1 MKINPFFVDEKD
13 DKWWSSQGCNMKPLL
28 PSMRE
33 KKRYVVFETI
43 TDEFSLKKAEKSII
57 ENSLKLLGEFGISKS
72 GLMLLSDSWEKNK
85 GIIKINPKYVDE
97 LKVSLGLMKG
107 DIIINVLGV
116 SGTLK
121 KAKQK
126 FM

>member
-1 MKINPFFVDEKD
+1 
-13 DKWWSSQGCNMKPLL
+13 MKPLL
-28 PSMRE
+28 PSLKE

-43 TDEFSLKKAEKSII
+43 TEKFDKEKAEKII
-57 ENSLKLLGEFGISKS
+57 LENCLRFMGEFGVSKA
-72 GLMLLSDSWEKNK
+72 GLMILSDSWNKNK
-85 GIIKINPKYVDE
+85 GIIKVNTKYVDE
-97 LKVSLGLMKG
+97 LKMALGLIKG
-107 DIIINVLGV
+107 KTIINVVGV

>member
-1 MKINPFFVDEKD
+1 MM
-13 DKWWSSQGCNMKPLL
+13 SSQGCNMKPLL

-33 KKRYVVFETI
+33 KKRYVVFEAI
-43 TDEFSLKKAEKSII
+43 TDKFEPKSTENLII
-57 ENSLKLLGEFGISKS
+57 ENTLRFMGEFGVSKS
-72 GLMLLSDSWEKNK
+72 GFMMLNDSWNKNK

-97 LKVSLGLMKG
+97 LKMSLGLIKG
-107 DIIINVLGV
+107 KIIINVLGV

-126 FM
+126 FMKEEEL

>member
-1 MKINPFFVDEKD
+1 MK
-13 DKWWSSQGCNMKPLL
+13 SSQGCNMKPLL

-43 TDEFSLKKAEKSII
+43 TDKFDSKKTEKLIMD
-57 ENSLKLLGEFGISKS
+57 NNLRFMGEFGISKS
-72 GLMLLSDSWEKNK
+72 GLMFLSDSWNKNK

-97 LKVSLGLMKG
+97 LKMALGLIKG
-107 DIIINVLGV
+107 DIIVNVLGV

-126 FM
+126 FMQEEDE

>member
-1 MKINPFFVDEKD
+1 MK
-13 DKWWSSQGCNMKPLL
+13 SSQGCNMKPLL

-43 TDEFSLKKAEKSII
+43 VDKFEQKKVEAILNENCLKFM
-57 ENSLKLLGEFGISKS
+57 GEFGVSKS
-72 GLMLLSDSWEKNK
+72 GFMLLNDSWKKNK
-85 GIIKINPKYVDE
+85 GIIKIDPKHVDE
-97 LKVSLGLMKG
+97 LKMALGLITGKV
-107 DIIINVLGV
+107 IVNVLGV

>member
-1 MKINPFFVDEKD
+1 
-13 DKWWSSQGCNMKPLL
+13 MKPLL